1 MPGFNAQTIVAKVR
15 TGNAVAILVGDQPIG
30 FGQTSSNSLGFGTE
44 SFYGIGS
51 RKIQE
56 IQQLKYAPA
65 ITLDSL
71 QLTEAGL
78 KYFGYTSTWMA
89 ILVNTELTFSVVDSS
104 GNIVLTFVGC
114 TADNYSSNISAN
126 VPISESTNFSC
137 LDILDINGV
146 SILNDGGDALLV
158 NAVGAAASALAS
170 AI

>member
-1 MPGFNAQTIVAKVR
+1 
-15 TGNAVAILVGDQPIG
+15 
-30 FGQTSSNSLGFGTE
+30 
-44 SFYGIGS
+44 
-51 RKIQE
+51 
-56 IQQLKYAPA
+56 
-65 ITLDSL
+65 
-71 QLTEAGL
+71 
-78 KYFGYTSTWMA
+78 MA